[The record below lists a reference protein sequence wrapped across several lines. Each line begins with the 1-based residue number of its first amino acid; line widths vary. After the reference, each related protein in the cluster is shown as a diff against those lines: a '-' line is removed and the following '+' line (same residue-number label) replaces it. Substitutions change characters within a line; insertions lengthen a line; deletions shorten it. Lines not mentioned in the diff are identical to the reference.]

1 MNLLR
6 LFSGVYDT
14 CVAGGV
20 ETMSDVPIRHSRKMR
35 QWMLASQKMK
45 KPPQMLKHIMKI
57 RPGWLAP
64 ELPGIAEFSTNEV
77 MGHSA
82 DRLAATFAV
91 SRAEQVHTYNDAK
104 LYYYLQLYV
113 YIKKRNNYKG
123 FFCLLKIILSIFWR
137 IASLVKNEITHLL
150 TALTK

>member
-1 MNLLR
+1 MKKIKNISPNFIYILNLQL
-6 LFSGVYDT
+6 LFLGVYDT

-91 SRAEQVHTYNDAK
+91 SRAEQVQTYNDAK
-104 LYYYLQLYV
+104 LYYLQLYV
-113 YIKKRNNYKG
+113 YIKKK
-123 FFCLLKIILSIFWR
+123 
-137 IASLVKNEITHLL
+137 E
-150 TALTK
+150 

>member
-1 MNLLR
+1 MKKINIFHHCTLNSLS

-57 RPGWLAP
+57 RPAWLAP
-64 ELPGIAEFSTNEV
+64 ELPGIAEFSTNEI

-91 SRAEQVHTYNDAK
+91 SRAEQVLCLAK
-104 LYYYLQLYV
+104 
-113 YIKKRNNYKG
+113 RHHNRPEN
-123 FFCLLKIILSIFWR
+123 
-137 IASLVKNEITHLL
+137 
-150 TALTK
+150 

>member
-1 MNLLR
+1 
-6 LFSGVYDT
+6 
-14 CVAGGV
+14 
-20 ETMSDVPIRHSRKMR
+20 MSDVPIRHSRKMR

-104 LYYYLQLYV
+104 LYYRDTYNLNFTHSKYVDLLQHMGLHFLLYQIV
-113 YIKKRNNYKG
+113 NKTIR
-123 FFCLLKIILSIFWR
+123 FFPQVLLLVLCL
-137 IASLVKNEITHLL
+137 
-150 TALTK
+150 